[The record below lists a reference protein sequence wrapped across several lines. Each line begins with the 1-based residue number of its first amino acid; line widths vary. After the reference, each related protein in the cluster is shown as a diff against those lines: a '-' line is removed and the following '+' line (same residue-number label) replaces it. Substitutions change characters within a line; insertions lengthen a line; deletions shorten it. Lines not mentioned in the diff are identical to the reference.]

1 MKKYLDAVLGVFLI
15 SYIIS
20 INLISDAKVAF
31 SFPIL
36 ILGILLI
43 LFHFL
48 RIKNQKSIFWSKY
61 LKIAK
66 ILMYIGLI
74 FFLGIEAAIIT
85 YPKNDDR
92 KSDYIIVLG
101 AGLANKTTPS
111 TILKG
116 RLDAA
121 LDYLKDNN
129 SAIIVLS
136 GGRGS
141 DENIPESHAM
151 SKYLQEKGVDKSKII
166 IEDKSRD
173 TNENFKYSKEKIEG
187 YSKKNMDQINV
198 KIITT
203 DFHALRSSILA
214 KKNGFVYYSNYSS
227 STVWYLIPV
236 TYTREAFAIVKSI
249 LFD

>member
-1 MKKYLDAVLGVFLI
+1 MKKYFDMVLGVFLI
-15 SYIIS
+15 FYIII
-20 INLISDAKVAF
+20 INLISNTKVAF

-36 ILGILLI
+36 ILGVLLM
-43 LFHFL
+43 LFHYF
-48 RIKNQKSIFWSKY
+48 RIKNEKNIYWVKY
-61 LKIAK
+61 FKIVK

-85 YPKNDDR
+85 YPKDDGR
-92 KSDYIIVLG
+92 KSDYIIILG

-111 TILKG
+111 VILKG

-121 LDYLKDNN
+121 LDYLKDNDG
-129 SAIIVLS
+129 AFIVLS

-141 DENIPESHAM
+141 DEHIAESHAM

-187 YSKKNMDQINV
+187 HSKKSIDQINV
-198 KIITT
+198 KIVTT

>member
-1 MKKYLDAVLGVFLI
+1 MKKHLDTVLGAFLI
-15 SYIIS
+15 SYIII
-20 INLISDAKVAF
+20 INLISDTKVAF

-43 LFHFL
+43 LFHYL
-48 RIKNQKSIFWSKY
+48 RIKFEKNIVWAKY
-61 LKIAK
+61 FKIAK
-66 ILMYIGLI
+66 NLMYIGLI
-74 FFLGIEAAIIT
+74 FFLGIETAIIT
-85 YPKNDDR
+85 YHKHDDK

-111 TILKG
+111 VILKG

-121 LDYLKDNN
+121 LDYIKDNDG
-129 SAIIVLS
+129 AFIVLS

-141 DENIPESHAM
+141 DEYLPESHAM

-173 TNENFKYSKEKIEG
+173 TNENFKYSKEKIEKH
-187 YSKKNMDQINV
+187 SKKSIDQINV

-214 KKNGFVYYSNYSS
+214 RKNGLVYYSNYSS